1 MKTNLFIVFVFMT
14 IGLWFWAM
22 FDISKTRFKSQT
34 LNSFW
39 LLTVL
44 FFPVIGP
51 AIYLLLK
58 KCTTR
63 PRRKFSPNFRRE

>member
-22 FDISKTRFKSQT
+22 LDISKTRFKSQL

-39 LLTVL
+39 LLIVL

-51 AIYLLLK
+51 VIYLLLK
-58 KCTTR
+58 KYTTR